1 MAGPLGKKVAVPD
14 SFSPE
19 ILFPISRDNQ
29 RKDKHLIFEKG
40 VDIWNL
46 HEIFWLNQESVS
58 NHNELSIHIPA
69 DSKFT
74 VESKSLKLFVNSLIH
89 KRFESQKEVTDTIKR
104 HLENLI
110 ETSIKI
116 DDIHPK
122 KELSSKKIIINSDF
136 SHAPKASENQ
146 TITRFSGFRS
156 LCPVTSQPDIADIY
170 IDGAINPKD
179 TINISNYLG
188 TFFDKECF
196 HELCVEYIFSDLI
209 RAGYKINS
217 VEGYFERRGGIA
229 IIPVRTTA

>member
-1 MAGPLGKKVAVPD
+1 M
-14 SFSPE
+14 
-19 ILFPISRDNQ
+19 
-29 RKDKHLIFEKG
+29 
-40 VDIWNL
+40 DIWNL
-46 HEIFWLNQESVS
+46 YEIFWLNQDNIS

-89 KRFESQKEVTDTIKR
+89 KRFESLEEVINTIKGY
-104 HLENLI
+104 LENLI

-116 DDIHPK
+116 DDIYLK

-136 SHAPKASENQ
+136 SHAPKVSENHA
-146 TITRFSGFRS
+146 ITRFSGFRS
-156 LCPVTSQPDIADIY
+156 LCPVTAQPDVADIY
-170 IDGAINPKD
+170 IDGAINPED
-179 TINISNYLG
+179 TINISKYLG

-209 RAGYKINS
+209 KAGYKINS

-229 IIPVRTTA
+229 IIPVRTSA

>member
-1 MAGPLGKKVAVPD
+1 MAGPLGKKVAIPD
-14 SFSPE
+14 SFDPK

-29 RKDKHLIFEKG
+29 RKDKDLILEKG

-46 HEIFWLNQESVS
+46 HEIFWLNQDSVS

-74 VESKSLKLFVNSLIH
+74 VESKSLKLFLNSLIH
-89 KRFESQKEVTDTIKR
+89 KRFESLKEVIDTIKK
-104 HLENLI
+104 HVENLV
-110 ETSIKI
+110 ETSIEI
-116 DDIHPK
+116 DEIHLK

-136 SHAPKASENQ
+136 SHAPKVSKYSA
-146 TITRFSGFRS
+146 ITRFSGFRS
-156 LCPVTSQPDIADIY
+156 LCPVTAQPDVADIY
-170 IDGAINPKD
+170 IDGAINPED
-179 TINISNYLG
+179 TINISKYLG

-196 HELCVEYIFSDLI
+196 HELCVECIFSDLI
-209 RAGYKINS
+209 KAGYKINS

>member
-1 MAGPLGKKVAVPD
+1 MAGPLGKKVAIPD
-14 SFSPE
+14 SFNPK

-29 RKDKHLIFEKG
+29 RKDKDLIFEKG

-46 HEIFWLNQESVS
+46 HEVFWLNHDSIS

-89 KRFESQKEVTDTIKR
+89 KRFESLKEVIDTIKK
-104 HLENLI
+104 HVENLI

-116 DDIHPK
+116 DEIHLK
-122 KELSSKKIIINSDF
+122 KELSSEKIIINSDF
-136 SHAPKASENQ
+136 SHSPKVSYHSAV
-146 TITRFSGFRS
+146 TRFSGFRS
-156 LCPVTSQPDIADIY
+156 LCPVTAQPDVADIY
-170 IDGAINPKD
+170 INGAINPED
-179 TINISNYLG
+179 TINISKYLG

>member
-1 MAGPLGKKVAVPD
+1 MAGPLGKKVAIPD
-14 SFSPE
+14 SFNPK

-29 RKDKHLIFEKG
+29 RKDKDLIFEKG

-46 HEIFWLNQESVS
+46 HEIFWLNKDSVS
-58 NHNELSIHIPA
+58 NHNELSMHIPA

-89 KRFESQKEVTDTIKR
+89 KRFKSLKEVTDTIKR
-104 HLENLI
+104 HVENLI

-116 DDIHPK
+116 DDIYLK

-136 SHAPKASENQ
+136 SHAPKVSDYSA
-146 TITRFSGFRS
+146 ITRFSGFRS
-156 LCPVTSQPDIADIY
+156 LCPVTAQPDVADIY
-170 IDGAINPKD
+170 INGAINPED
-179 TINISNYLG
+179 TINISKYLG

-196 HELCVEYIFSDLI
+196 HELCIECIFNDLI

>member
-19 ILFPISRDNQ
+19 ILFPISRDDQ
-29 RKDKHLIFEKG
+29 RKDKDLIFEKG
-40 VDIWNL
+40 MDIWNL

-58 NHNELSIHIPA
+58 NHNELSIQIPA

-89 KRFESQKEVTDTIKR
+89 TRFESLKEVTDTIKR
-104 HLENLI
+104 HVENLV

-116 DDIHPK
+116 SDIHPK
-122 KELSSKKIIINSDF
+122 KELSSKKIIINSDYI
-136 SHAPKASENQ
+136 HAPKASENQ

-170 IDGAINPKD
+170 IDGAINPED
-179 TINISNYLG
+179 IINISNYLG

>member
-1 MAGPLGKKVAVPD
+1 MAGPLGKKVAIPD
-14 SFSPE
+14 SFDPK

-29 RKDKHLIFEKG
+29 RKDKDLILEKG

-46 HEIFWLNQESVS
+46 HEIFWLNQDSVS

-89 KRFESQKEVTDTIKR
+89 KRFESLKEVIDTIKK
-104 HLENLI
+104 HVENLV
-110 ETSIKI
+110 ETSIEI
-116 DDIHPK
+116 DEIHQK

-136 SHAPKASENQ
+136 SHAPKVSKYSA
-146 TITRFSGFRS
+146 ITRFSGFRS
-156 LCPVTSQPDIADIY
+156 LCPVTAQPDVADIY
-170 IDGAINPKD
+170 IDGAINPED
-179 TINISNYLG
+179 TINISKYLG

>member
-1 MAGPLGKKVAVPD
+1 MAGPLGKKVAIPN

-19 ILFPISRDNQ
+19 ILFPIPRDDQ
-29 RKDKHLIFEKG
+29 RKDKDLIFDKG

-46 HEIFWLNQESVS
+46 HEVFWLDQDSVS

-89 KRFESQKEVTDTIKR
+89 KRFESLKEVINTIKK
-104 HLENLI
+104 HVENLI

-116 DDIHPK
+116 DEIHLK
-122 KELSSKKIIINSDF
+122 KELSSKKIIINSDYI
-136 SHAPKASENQ
+136 HAPKASENQ

-170 IDGAINPKD
+170 IDGAINPED
-179 TINISNYLG
+179 ITNISNYLG

>member
-29 RKDKHLIFEKG
+29 RKDKDLIFEKG
-40 VDIWNL
+40 MDIWNL

-58 NHNELSIHIPA
+58 NHNELSIQIPA

-89 KRFESQKEVTDTIKR
+89 KRFESLKEVIDTIKK
-104 HLENLI
+104 HVENLV
-110 ETSIKI
+110 ETSIEI
-116 DDIHPK
+116 DEIHLK

-136 SHAPKASENQ
+136 SHAPKVSENQ

-170 IDGAINPKD
+170 IDGAINPED
-179 TINISNYLG
+179 IINISNYLG